1 MNLDWWLDDPVAG
14 AAPHREEYR
23 NAILTHPEDCK
34 SLKGVW
40 LPRNTGVTCLA
51 DWFWC
56 VCGLSFANEVTY
68 GWDEESDSFIDGY
81 YCDCCNR
88 SR

>member
-1 MNLDWWLDDPVAG
+1 MISELT
-14 AAPHREEYR
+14 YR
-23 NAILTHPEDCK
+23 CGYCGLYVSGLIGEVLETMH
-34 SLKGVW
+34 LHGVW